1 MEIRNEIKQ
10 KDEDKKQFIHRS
22 LAEVQRAKLNKLM
35 ENPVDFF
42 NNIFFLVILIHC
54 GLISYRTNQ
63 LLFQNSS
70 IKRIK
75 IIMHRRLLET

>member
-42 NNIFFLVILIHC
+42 NNIFF
-54 GLISYRTNQ
+54 
-63 LLFQNSS
+63 FW
-70 IKRIK
+70 
-75 IIMHRRLLET
+75 